1 MFDPST
7 NFLNVHEWAYG
18 VTEIVHILSL
28 TLAVGLIAVV
38 DIRLLGYS
46 VAGVS
51 GARLHR
57 ATGLGSMIGLVV
69 AATSGLLIFST
80 DPTRYFEHP
89 TMRAKIVGLVIAIA
103 FNYTIHDRVAAG
115 GHKPFVERVVAV
127 ASLVLWIGVTCGG
140 ILYSFT

>member
-38 DIRLLGYS
+38 DIRLLGYR
-46 VAGVS
+46 VAGLS

-57 ATGLGSMIGLVV
+57 ETGLASMIGLVLAV
-69 AATSGLLIFST
+69 TSGFLIFST
-80 DPTRYFEHP
+80 DPVRYFEHP
-89 TMRAKIVGLVIAIA
+89 TMRAKIVGLVVAIA
-103 FNYTIHDRVAAG
+103 FNYTIHSRVAVG
-115 GHKPFVERVVAV
+115 GYGAYVERVVAV
-127 ASLVLWIGVTCGG
+127 TSLALWIGVTCGG
-140 ILYSFT
+140 IFYSFT